1 MNKKTKKEHSFPSSH
16 RMVPLGNYLKRLRED
31 LGLSLREAAREAS
44 ISPAHLCKIEQGTV
58 FKSIGIEV
66 LVRLAERYKIPI
78 SGVLEEA
85 GIIKGSGSDLPEF
98 AHYLRYKYNLSPQA
112 IRDLETAKE
121 VVTKKYKTKEEVQT
135 SLF

>member
-1 MNKKTKKEHSFPSSH
+1 
-16 RMVPLGNYLKRLRED
+16 MVQLGSYLKRLRED
-31 LGLSLREAAREAS
+31 LGFSLRRAAREAGV
-44 ISPAHLCKIEQGTV
+44 SPAHLCKIEQGTI

-66 LVRLAERYKIPI
+66 IVRLAGLYNIPI

-85 GIIKGSGSDLPEF
+85 GIVEGHSSNLPEF

-121 VVTKKYKTKEEVQT
+121 VVTKKYKTAKEGVQT